1 MLPRSLPELTTECG
15 AAEMTVVAEE
25 IVLDTEVVVVI
36 GAVAASIGAM
46 TSSTGAITIG
56 AITADIGAVVDT
68 VVEGDLWLLLQRITH
83 PSSVQT
89 YRALKIFHAGQIL
102 HRCRFEHCYVLMS
115 ITYV

>member
-1 MLPRSLPELTTECG
+1 MGLPELTTECG
-15 AAEMTVVAEE
+15 AAGMTVVAEE
-25 IVLDTEVVVVI
+25 IVLDTEDVVVI

-56 AITADIGAVVDT
+56 AVTADIGAVVDT
-68 VVEGDLWLLLQRITH
+68 GVEGDLWLRLQRIMH

-89 YRALKIFHAGQIL
+89 YRVLPKRSGYAGQIF

-115 ITYV
+115 MTYV